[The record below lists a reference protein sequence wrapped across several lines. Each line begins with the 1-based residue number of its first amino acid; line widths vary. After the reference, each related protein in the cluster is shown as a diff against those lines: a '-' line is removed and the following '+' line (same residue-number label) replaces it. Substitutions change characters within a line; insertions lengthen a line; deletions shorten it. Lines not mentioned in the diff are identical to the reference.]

1 MFETRKEEASVEEIR
16 ELKERLERE
25 RPVEWEAFPDIGLY
39 MDQLISYMPRQ
50 LIHYGE
56 GESLTSAM
64 VNNYIKDGAMPR
76 AEGKRYSRTH
86 LAYLTALCA
95 LKQVLSV
102 KDAGLLLAAASEG
115 RPPQKLYEQFREE
128 LDRALDVTAG
138 SLDGSAEAEELRRRG
153 GDKGEFGATTGRPR
167 RVGWFDAVATKYGCM
182 VQGATQVALTC
193 LDVLGYLDEIQ
204 VCTGYEID
212 GKVTKDFPVPALL
225 ERAKPVFTTLPGWKS
240 DIRGITDYDALPANA
255 KAYVDFIE
263 KEIETPIRIVST
275 GPKRHE
281 ITLRG

>member
-1 MFETRKEEASVEEIR
+1 MEEIR

-95 LKQVLSV
+95 LKRSYADRLACQRILE
-102 KDAGLLLAAASEG
+102 LLRER
-115 RPPQKLYEQFREE
+115 RPQP
-128 LDRALDVTAG
+128 
-138 SLDGSAEAEELRRRG
+138 
-153 GDKGEFGATTGRPR
+153 
-167 RVGWFDAVATKYGCM
+167 
-182 VQGATQVALTC
+182 
-193 LDVLGYLDEIQ
+193 
-204 VCTGYEID
+204 
-212 GKVTKDFPVPALL
+212 
-225 ERAKPVFTTLPGWKS
+225 
-240 DIRGITDYDALPANA
+240 
-255 KAYVDFIE
+255 E
-263 KEIETPIRIVST
+263 KNR
-275 GPKRHE
+275 K
-281 ITLRG
+281 

>member
-86 LAYLTALCA
+86 LA
-95 LKQVLSV
+95 
-102 KDAGLLLAAASEG
+102 
-115 RPPQKLYEQFREE
+115 
-128 LDRALDVTAG
+128 
-138 SLDGSAEAEELRRRG
+138 EAEELPGRALALALRSYADRLACQRILELLRERR
-153 GDKGEFGATTGRPR
+153 P
-167 RVGWFDAVATKYGCM
+167 
-182 VQGATQVALTC
+182 Q
-193 LDVLGYLDEIQ
+193 
-204 VCTGYEID
+204 
-212 GKVTKDFPVPALL
+212 P
-225 ERAKPVFTTLPGWKS
+225 
-240 DIRGITDYDALPANA
+240 
-255 KAYVDFIE
+255 E
-263 KEIETPIRIVST
+263 KNR
-275 GPKRHE
+275 K
-281 ITLRG
+281 

>member
-95 LKQVLSV
+95 LKQVLS
-102 KDAGLLLAAASEG
+102 
-115 RPPQKLYEQFREE
+115 
-128 LDRALDVTAG
+128 AG
-138 SLDGSAEAEELRRRG
+138 SLDGSAEAEELPGLALALALRSYADRLACQRILELLRERR
-153 GDKGEFGATTGRPR
+153 P
-167 RVGWFDAVATKYGCM
+167 
-182 VQGATQVALTC
+182 Q
-193 LDVLGYLDEIQ
+193 
-204 VCTGYEID
+204 
-212 GKVTKDFPVPALL
+212 P
-225 ERAKPVFTTLPGWKS
+225 
-240 DIRGITDYDALPANA
+240 
-255 KAYVDFIE
+255 E
-263 KEIETPIRIVST
+263 KNR
-275 GPKRHE
+275 K
-281 ITLRG
+281 

>member
-138 SLDGSAEAEELRRRG
+138 SLDGSAEAKEKQKGLWQYLREHTSAAVYRSIRFGFG
-153 GDKGEFGATTGRPR
+153 GVTNLPFPKGDAIV
-167 RVGWFDAVATKYGCM
+167 VG
-182 VQGATQVALTC
+182 
-193 LDVLGYLDEIQ
+193 GY
-204 VCTGYEID
+204 
-212 GKVTKDFPVPALL
+212 
-225 ERAKPVFTTLPGWKS
+225 
-240 DIRGITDYDALPANA
+240 
-255 KAYVDFIE
+255 
-263 KEIETPIRIVST
+263 RIAR
-275 GPKRHE
+275 K
-281 ITLRG
+281 IFKFN

>member
-138 SLDGSAEAEELRRRG
+138 SLDGSAEAEELPGPGPGPRSAQLCRPAGLSADSGTAARAGGPSRRRT
-153 GDKGEFGATTGRPR
+153 ENNR
-167 RVGWFDAVATKYGCM
+167 RA
-182 VQGATQVALTC
+182 
-193 LDVLGYLDEIQ
+193 
-204 VCTGYEID
+204 
-212 GKVTKDFPVPALL
+212 
-225 ERAKPVFTTLPGWKS
+225 R
-240 DIRGITDYDALPANA
+240 
-255 KAYVDFIE
+255 YV
-263 KEIETPIRIVST
+263 
-275 GPKRHE
+275 
-281 ITLRG
+281 